1 MASYGWSTKLPASSP
16 GSESVSQAEH
26 FEQGRDG
33 VVVHTGEE
41 EDENEESNKA
51 DQNSLKG

>member
-1 MASYGWSTKLPASSP
+1 MASYGWSTKLPASSS